1 MRVALLDYALPPER
15 IAQKP
20 PEAREG
26 GRLLVVDPR
35 AADDVALQ
43 DAVVEDLPSLLP
55 QGALLVV
62 NDTRVLPARLL
73 AKKAETGGKVEIFLV
88 RREEND
94 APPAEEDGVLV
105 HEPEPE
111 GTELWRALGK
121 SSKPL
126 RFEQDLE
133 VGEDLSVRI
142 LGRAEDDGLL
152 RVRLSSPTGMPITKA
167 IEAYGHIPLP
177 PYIKRADEGDD
188 AERYQTV
195 FARNTGAV
203 AAPTAGL
210 HLSRALLGRLA
221 IAGIE
226 LASVTLHVGLGT
238 FQPVNAE
245 DFDAHPMHEERVD
258 VPRAAVEAIAR
269 ARREGRPVI
278 AVGTTV
284 VRALEAAAREAE
296 RVGAKELQPFHGN
309 TKLLLQ
315 PGERLRVVDALLT
328 NFHLPKS
335 TLLALVATFLGVPN
349 LHRAYRHAIDAEY
362 RFYSYGDAMLI
373 RRALPPEAAR
383 ATIAIAEAALD
394 ALPVVDAG
402 GGALVAQPAAPG
414 EGVAS

>member
-1 MRVALLDYALPPER
+1 VRVALLDYALPPER

-26 GRLLVVDPR
+26 GRLLIVDPR

-43 DAVVEDLPSLLP
+43 DAVVEDLPSVLP
-55 QGALLVV
+55 QGALLIV

-88 RREEND
+88 RREEHD
-94 APPAEEDGVLV
+94 APPAEEDGVLL

-133 VGEDLSVRI
+133 VGDDLSVRI

-152 RVRLSSPTGMPITKA
+152 RVRLTSPTGMPIAKA

-284 VRALEAAAREAE
+284 IRALEAAARESE
-296 RVGAKELQPFHGN
+296 RQGASELQPFHGN
-309 TKLLLQ
+309 TRLLLQ

-349 LHRAYRHAIDAEY
+349 LHRVYRHAIDAEY

-373 RRALPPEAAR
+373 RRALDPEAAR
-383 ATIAIAEAALD
+383 ATVATAQAMLD
-394 ALPVVDAG
+394 AMPATAAVDA
-402 GGALVAQPAAPG
+402 PATSPRDG
-414 EGVAS
+414 SAS

>member
-1 MRVALLDYALPPER
+1 VRVALLDYALPPER

-73 AKKAETGGKVEIFLV
+73 AKKADTGGKVEIFLV

-133 VGEDLSVRI
+133 VGEELSVRI
-142 LGRAEDDGLL
+142 LGRAGDDGLL
-152 RVRLSSPTGMPITKA
+152 RVRLSSPTGMPIAKA

-177 PYIKRADEGDD
+177 PYIKRADEGED

-210 HLSRALLGRLA
+210 HLSRALLGRLS

-238 FQPVNAE
+238 FQPVSAE
-245 DFDAHPMHEERVD
+245 DFDAHPMHEERID

-296 RVGAKELQPFHGN
+296 RVGASELQPFHGN

-373 RRALPPEAAR
+373 RRALAPEAAH
-383 ATIAIAEAALD
+383 ATIAAAQAALD
-394 ALPVVDAG
+394 ARPIVDAG
-402 GGALVAQPAAPG
+402 GGALAAPAATPRE
-414 EGVAS
+414 EGAS